1 MALLLYLFI
10 FKYCI
15 GLDIAIISLLWIL
28 VCEKAAYVENYET
41 GHKYGTISYSKYSER
56 AEWYY
61 NVFFTTTI
69 FLFWNIMQIL
79 RYHLFVQEAKFLLF
93 GLAYY
98 ALKCC
103 SLDFATKRKYQK
115 TCCTLVY
122 CLLT

>member
-1 MALLLYLFI
+1 MALLFYLFI

-61 NVFFTTTI
+61 N
-69 FLFWNIMQIL
+69 
-79 RYHLFVQEAKFLLF
+79 AFLLLQSFYF
-93 GLAYY
+93 GISCKYY
-98 ALKCC
+98 DTTFLYKKP
-103 SLDFATKRKYQK
+103 SFWYLG
-115 TCCTLVY
+115 
-122 CLLT
+122 LLIIP